1 MTDSSTRNTSNKA
14 PDGDRSLGEEEAL
27 AELRNLLFTHQP
39 AQNQLDSNEEV
50 LAELRNLLFTHQ
62 PVQTPQPPTA
72 FVQPSQKEPTTEEE
86 AIAEL
91 RSLLFGADLQAR
103 LDNPKVLVEDVS
115 AVLPEAIVLRT
126 MQDEQLSKAAV
137 PTVEQAIHTSVKQ
150 DLNILSDALFP
161 VMGPAIRK
169 AVSTALK
176 TLTESLNQTLDR
188 SLSPQSFKWRLE
200 AAQTGKSFA
209 EVVILRTLVYRVE
222 QVFLIHK
229 QTSLVLQYVVAPMVA
244 AQDADLVSA
253 MLRAIQDF
261 VQDSFKVSQED
272 ALDTLEF
279 GELTIWIFQGPQA
292 LLAGVIRGNAPQEL
306 KSVFQTTIEKIH
318 KEFRRDIISF
328 QGDSTPFEP
337 SKRYL
342 EDCLQFQ
349 FQAKEDKPSPILLT
363 LLGVI
368 FCSLGLW
375 GFLSFQE
382 RQRWANYLE
391 KLNSQPGI
399 VVVNAEKRHG
409 KYLVSGLRDPLA
421 IDPTLFIQEAK
432 LNPKSVSSRW
442 QPYISLD
449 TKFTTIR
456 AKRLLQPPATVSL
469 KVDDNGVL
477 YIIGSAP
484 HQWIEQAKKQATNF
498 PGITAIQTENLI
510 ETERLELQ
518 SSKEKIEKQILYF
531 DKGNTQL
538 LATENGKLQAVI
550 QEIKKLAT
558 IAPFFHKDVRIQIFG
573 HSDNDGSAEN
583 NLRLSQARANTILSA
598 LVSQGIKGS
607 NLTAV
612 GVGIREPWHKKST
625 QNNREINR
633 RVSFKVFLTDAP
645 KGKSKQ

>member
-1 MTDSSTRNTSNKA
+1 MSDSSTRNTSNKA

-39 AQNQLDSNEEV
+39 PQNQLDSNESV

-62 PVQTPQPPTA
+62 PAQTPQPPTA
-72 FVQPSQKEPTTEEE
+72 QVQPSQETEEE

-126 MQDEQLSKAAV
+126 MQDEQLTKAAV

-176 TLTESLNQTLDR
+176 TLTESMNQTLDQ

-200 AAQTGKSFA
+200 ALQTGKSFA

-229 QTSLVLQYVVAPMVA
+229 QTSLVLQYVVAPLVA

-292 LLAGVIRGNAPQEL
+292 VLAGVIRGNAPQDL
-306 KSVFQTTIEKIH
+306 RSVFQTTIEKIH
-318 KEFRRDIISF
+318 KKFRKDIISF

-337 SKRYL
+337 SKQYL

-349 FQAKEDKPSPILLT
+349 FQAKEDKPSPILLI
-363 LLGVI
+363 LLGII

-391 KLNSQPGI
+391 KLNTQPGI

-409 KYLVSGLRDPLA
+409 KYFVSGLRDPLA
-421 IDPTLFIQEAK
+421 IDPNKFIQEAN
-432 LNPKSVSSRW
+432 LNPKSVTSRW

-449 TKFTTIR
+449 SRFTTTRI
-456 AKRLLQPPATVSL
+456 KRLLQPPTTVSL

-477 YIIGSAP
+477 YITGSAP
-484 HQWIEQAKKQATNF
+484 SQWIEQAKKLAMF
-498 PGITAIQTENLI
+498 PSVTEIQTENLI
-510 ETERLELQ
+510 ETERQELQ
-518 SSKEKIEKQILYF
+518 SSKEKLEKQILYF

-538 LATENGKLQAVI
+538 LASENGKLQAVI
-550 QEIKKLAT
+550 KEIKKLT
-558 IAPFFHKDVRIQIFG
+558 TVAPFFQKDVRIQIFG
-573 HSDNDGSAEN
+573 HSDKGGSAEN
-583 NLRLSQARANTILSA
+583 NLRLSQARANAILSA

-607 NLTAV
+607 DLTAV
-612 GVGIREPWHKKST
+612 SVEIREPWHKEFAQKN
-625 QNNREINR
+625 QGINR
-633 RVSFKVFLTDAP
+633 KVSFKVFLTDAD
-645 KGKSKQ
+645 KRNYEL

>member
-14 PDGDRSLGEEEAL
+14 PDGGSLEQEEEAL

-39 AQNQLDSNEEV
+39 AQNQLDSNESV

-62 PVQTPQPPTA
+62 PAQTPQPPTTQ
-72 FVQPSQKEPTTEEE
+72 VQPSQETEEE
-86 AIAEL
+86 ALAEL

-126 MQDEQLSKAAV
+126 MQDEQLTKAAV

-176 TLTESLNQTLDR
+176 TLTESMNQTLDQ

-200 AAQTGKSFA
+200 ALQTGKSFA

-229 QTSLVLQYVVAPMVA
+229 QTSLVLQYVVAPLVA

-292 LLAGVIRGNAPQEL
+292 VLAGVIRGNAPQEL
-306 KSVFQTTIEKIH
+306 RSVFQTTIEKIH
-318 KEFRRDIISF
+318 KKFRRDIISF
-328 QGDSTPFEP
+328 QGDSTPLEP
-337 SKRYL
+337 SKQYL

-349 FQAKEDKPSPILLT
+349 FQAKANKPSPILLT
-363 LLGVI
+363 LLSVI

-409 KYLVSGLRDPLA
+409 KYFVSGLRDPLA
-421 IDPTLFIQEAK
+421 INPTLFIQEAK
-432 LNPKSVSSRW
+432 LNSKSVTSRW

-449 TKFTTIR
+449 SRFTTTRI
-456 AKRLLQPPATVSL
+456 KRLLQPPTTVSL

-477 YIIGSAP
+477 YITGSAP
-484 HQWIEQAKKQATNF
+484 SQWIEQAKKLAMF
-498 PGITAIQTENLI
+498 PSVTEIQTENLI
-510 ETERLELQ
+510 ETERQELQ
-518 SSKEKIEKQILYF
+518 LSKAKLEKQILYF

-538 LATENGKLQAVI
+538 LANENGKLQAVI
-550 QEIKKLAT
+550 EEIKKLTT
-558 IAPFFHKDVRIQIFG
+558 IAPFFHKDVRIEIFG
-573 HSDNDGSAEN
+573 HSDNGGSAEN
-583 NLRLSQARANTILSA
+583 NLRLSQARANAILSA
-598 LVSQGIKGS
+598 LVSQGVKGS
-607 NLTAV
+607 DLTAV
-612 GVGIREPWHKKST
+612 GVGIREHWPKESAQK
-625 QNNREINR
+625 NREINR
-633 RVSFKVFLTDAP
+633 KVSFKVFLTDP
-645 KGKSKQ
+645 SKVKSAEL

>member
-1 MTDSSTRNTSNKA
+1 MSDSSTRNTSNKA
-14 PDGDRSLGEEEAL
+14 PDGDRSLREEEAL

-50 LAELRNLLFTHQ
+50 LTELRNLLFTHQ
-62 PVQTPQPPTA
+62 PAQTPQPPA
-72 FVQPSQKEPTTEEE
+72 AQVQPSQETEEE

-126 MQDEQLSKAAV
+126 MQDEQLTKAAV

-176 TLTESLNQTLDR
+176 TLTESMNQTLDQ

-200 AAQTGKSFA
+200 ALQTGKSFA

-229 QTSLVLQYVVAPMVA
+229 QTSLVLQYVVAPLVA

-292 LLAGVIRGNAPQEL
+292 VLAGVIRGNAPQDL
-306 KSVFQTTIEKIH
+306 RSVFQTTIEKIH
-318 KEFRRDIISF
+318 KKFRKDIISF

-337 SKRYL
+337 SKQYL

-349 FQAKEDKPSPILLT
+349 FQAKEDKPSAILLI
-363 LLGVI
+363 LLSII

-391 KLNSQPGI
+391 KLNTQPGI

-409 KYLVSGLRDPLA
+409 KYFVSGLRDPLA
-421 IDPTLFIQEAK
+421 IDPTKFIQEAK
-432 LNPKSVSSRW
+432 LNPKSVTSRW
-442 QPYISLD
+442 ESYISLD
-449 TKFTTIR
+449 SRFTARRI
-456 AKRLLQPPATVSL
+456 KRLLQPPATVSL

-477 YIIGSAP
+477 YITGFAP
-484 HQWIEQAKKQATNF
+484 RQWIEQAKKLATNF
-498 PGITAIQTENLI
+498 PSVTGIQTENLI
-510 ETERLELQ
+510 DTELQ
-518 SSKEKIEKQILYF
+518 ELQLSKEKLEKQILYF

-538 LATENGKLQAVI
+538 LASENGKLQAVI
-550 QEIKKLAT
+550 KEIKKLTT
-558 IAPFFHKDVRIQIFG
+558 IAPFFHKDVRIEIFG
-573 HSDNDGSAEN
+573 HSDNGGSAEN
-583 NLRLSQARANTILSA
+583 NLRLSQARANAILSA
-598 LVSQGIKGS
+598 LVSQGVKGS
-607 NLTAV
+607 DLTAV
-612 GVGIREPWHKKST
+612 GVGIREHWPKESAQK
-625 QNNREINR
+625 NKEINR
-633 RVSFKVFLTDAP
+633 KVSFKVFLTDPP
-645 KGKSKQ
+645 KGKSAEL

>member
-1 MTDSSTRNTSNKA
+1 M
-14 PDGDRSLGEEEAL
+14 
-27 AELRNLLFTHQP
+27 
-39 AQNQLDSNEEV
+39 
-50 LAELRNLLFTHQ
+50 
-62 PVQTPQPPTA
+62 
-72 FVQPSQKEPTTEEE
+72 
-86 AIAEL
+86 
-91 RSLLFGADLQAR
+91 
-103 LDNPKVLVEDVS
+103 
-115 AVLPEAIVLRT
+115 LPEAIVLRT
-126 MQDEQLSKAAV
+126 MQDEQLTKAAV

-176 TLTESLNQTLDR
+176 TLTESMNQTLDQ

-200 AAQTGKSFA
+200 ALQTGKSFA

-229 QTSLVLQYVVAPMVA
+229 QTSLVLQYVVAPLVA

-292 LLAGVIRGNAPQEL
+292 VLAGVIRGNAPQEL
-306 KSVFQTTIEKIH
+306 RSVFQTTIEKIH
-318 KEFRRDIISF
+318 KKFRRDIISF
-328 QGDSTPFEP
+328 QGDSTPLEP
-337 SKRYL
+337 SKQYL

-349 FQAKEDKPSPILLT
+349 FQAKADKPSPILLT
-363 LLGVI
+363 LLSVI

-409 KYLVSGLRDPLA
+409 KYFVSGLRDPLA
-421 IDPTLFIQEAK
+421 IDPTKFIQEAK
-432 LNPKSVSSRW
+432 LNPKSVTSRW
-442 QPYISLD
+442 ESYISLD
-449 TKFTTIR
+449 SRFTTTRI
-456 AKRLLQPPATVSL
+456 KRLLQPPATVSL

-477 YIIGSAP
+477 YITGSAP
-484 HQWIEQAKKQATNF
+484 SQWIEQAKKLAMF
-498 PGITAIQTENLI
+498 PSVTEIQTENLI
-510 ETERLELQ
+510 ETERQELQ
-518 SSKEKIEKQILYF
+518 SSKEKLEKQILYF

-538 LATENGKLQAVI
+538 LASENGKLQAVI
-550 QEIKKLAT
+550 KEIKKLT
-558 IAPFFHKDVRIQIFG
+558 TVAPFFQKDVRIQIFG
-573 HSDNDGSAEN
+573 HSDKGGSAEN
-583 NLRLSQARANTILSA
+583 NLRLSQARANAILSA
-598 LVSQGIKGS
+598 LVSQGIKGDD
-607 NLTAV
+607 LTAV
-612 GVGIREPWHKKST
+612 GVRIREPWRKESA
-625 QNNREINR
+625 QNNQEINR
-633 RVSFKVFLTDAP
+633 KVSFKVFLTDAR
-645 KGKSKQ
+645 KRNYEL